1 MVSGAGGITR
11 QTRGDHV
18 FEWMNYTLLTIILI
32 LILYPLLFVVS
43 ASVSDPQAVNS
54 GNMWLWPKDI
64 TFLGYKKIFQ
74 NKEILYGYLNTIT
87 YTVLGTSINLVMTIL
102 AAFPLSRKDLAGKN
116 LVMALFVFTMFFS
129 GGLIPSYML
138 VKDLGMLNTVWALVI
153 PNAVSVWNIIIMRT
167 FFQQSIPN
175 EIHEAAA
182 IDGSSDFHMLLKV
195 ILPLS
200 APILAV
206 MTLFYSV
213 AHWNAFFNA
222 LIYLT
227 DRDKFPLQLI
237 LREILVQN
245 QMEQMSGSADA
256 MTDQILYAQTI
267 KYAVIIVANL
277 PVLMLY
283 PLIQK
288 HFTKGI
294 MVGAIK
300 G

>member
-1 MVSGAGGITR
+1 MVKRAAAVTR
-11 QTRGDHV
+11 QTRGDRV
-18 FEWMNYTLLTIILI
+18 FEWVNYTLLTIILLMI
-32 LILYPLLFVVS
+32 IYPLLFVIS
-43 ASVSDPQAVNS
+43 ASISNPQEVNS
-54 GNMWLWPKDI
+54 GNMWLLPKDI
-64 TFLGYKKIFQ
+64 TFIGYQKIFQ
-74 NKEILYGYLNTIT
+74 NKEILNGYLNTIL
-87 YTVLGTSINLVMTIL
+87 YTTLGTSINLVMTIL
-102 AAFPLSRKDLAGKN
+102 AAFPLSRRDLAGKN
-116 LVMALFVFTMFFS
+116 VIMALFVFTMFFS
-129 GGLIPSYML
+129 GGLIPSYIL
-138 VKDLGMLNTVWALVI
+138 VKNLGMLNTVWALVI
-153 PNAVSVWNIIIMRT
+153 PTAVSVWNIIIMRT
-167 FFQQSIPN
+167 FFQQSIPV
-175 EIHEAAA
+175 EIQEAAA

-200 APILAV
+200 MPILAV

-213 AHWNAFFNA
+213 AHWNSYFNA

-227 DRDKFPLQLI
+227 DRDRFPLQLI

-283 PLIQK
+283 PFLQK
-288 HFTKGI
+288 YFTKGI
-294 MVGAIK
+294 MIGAVK

>member
-1 MVSGAGGITR
+1 MVSDADAVTR
-11 QTRGDHV
+11 QTRGDRV
-18 FEWMNYTLLTIILI
+18 FEWMNYALLTIILL
-32 LILYPLLFVVS
+32 LILYPLLFVAS

-64 TFLGYKKIFQ
+64 TFLGYEKIFQ
-74 NKEILYGYLNTIT
+74 NKEILTGYLNTIM

-102 AAFPLSRKDLAGKN
+102 AAFPLSRRDLAGRN
-116 LVMALFVFTMFFS
+116 AIMAMFVFTMFFS

-138 VKDLGMLNTVWALVI
+138 VKNLGMLNTVWALVI
-153 PNAVSVWNIIIMRT
+153 PGAVSVWNIIIMRT
-167 FFQQSIPN
+167 FFQQSIPS

-182 IDGSSDFHMLLKV
+182 IDGSSDFHLLLKI

-200 APILAV
+200 MPILAV

-213 AHWNAFFNA
+213 GHWNSFFNA

-227 DRDKFPLQLI
+227 DRDRFPLQLI
-237 LREILVQN
+237 LREILIQN
-245 QMEQMSGSADA
+245 QMEQMSESADA
-256 MTDQILYAQTI
+256 LTDQILYAQTI

-283 PLIQK
+283 PFLQK
-288 HFTKGI
+288 YFTKGI
-294 MVGAIK
+294 MIGAIK

>member
-1 MVSGAGGITR
+1 MVKRAEAVTR
-11 QTRGDHV
+11 QTTGDRV
-18 FEWMNYTLLTIILI
+18 FDWVNYTLLAIIL
-32 LILYPLLFVVS
+32 LIIIYPLLFVIS
-43 ASVSDPQAVNS
+43 ASISSPQAVNS
-54 GNMWLWPKDI
+54 GDMWLWPKDI
-64 TFLGYKKIFQ
+64 TFVGYQKIFQ
-74 NKEILYGYLNTIT
+74 NKDILNGYLNTIL
-87 YTVLGTSINLVMTIL
+87 YTTLGTSINLIMTVL

-116 LVMALFVFTMFFS
+116 VIMALFVFTMFFS

-138 VKDLGMLNTVWALVI
+138 VKNLGMLNTVWALVI
-153 PNAVSVWNIIIMRT
+153 PSAVSVWNIIIMRT

-182 IDGSSDFHMLLKV
+182 IDGSSDFHMLLKI

-200 APILAV
+200 MPILAV

-213 AHWNAFFNA
+213 AHWNSYFNA
-222 LIYLT
+222 LIYIT
-227 DRDKFPLQLI
+227 DRDRFPLQLI

-245 QMEQMSGSADA
+245 QMEQMSESADA

-283 PLIQK
+283 PFLQK
-288 HFTKGI
+288 YFTKGI
-294 MVGAIK
+294 MIGAVK

>member
-1 MVSGAGGITR
+1 MVSGTDAVTR
-11 QTRGDHV
+11 QTRGDRV
-18 FEWMNYTLLTIILI
+18 FEWMNYALLTIILL

-43 ASVSDPQAVNS
+43 ASISDPQAVNS

-64 TFLGYKKIFQ
+64 TFLGYEKIFQ
-74 NKEILYGYLNTIT
+74 NKEILYGYLNTIM
-87 YTVLGTSINLVMTIL
+87 YTVLGTAINLVMTIL
-102 AAFPLSRKDLAGKN
+102 AAFPLSRRDLVGKN
-116 LVMALFVFTMFFS
+116 AIMAMFVFTMFFS

-138 VKDLGMLNTVWALVI
+138 VKNLGMLNTVWALVI
-153 PNAVSVWNIIIMRT
+153 PSAVSVWNIIIMRT

-182 IDGSSDFHMLLKV
+182 IDGSSDFHLLLKV

-200 APILAV
+200 MPILAV

-213 AHWNAFFNA
+213 GHWNSFFNA

-227 DRDKFPLQLI
+227 DRDRFPLQLI
-237 LREILVQN
+237 LREILIQN

-256 MTDQILYAQTI
+256 LTDQILYAQTI

-283 PLIQK
+283 PFLQK
-288 HFTKGI
+288 YFTKGI
-294 MVGAIK
+294 MIGAIK

>member
-1 MVSGAGGITR
+1 MVSGADGVTR
-11 QTRGDHV
+11 QTRGDRV
-18 FEWMNYTLLTIILI
+18 FEWMNYTLLTIILL

-54 GNMWLWPKDI
+54 GKMWLWPKDI
-64 TFLGYKKIFQ
+64 TFLGYEKIFQ

-87 YTVLGTSINLVMTIL
+87 YTILGTSINLVMTIL

-116 LVMALFVFTMFFS
+116 AVMALFVFTMFFS